1 MKNKSVFCLILAL
14 LCPIFMLG
22 QQISIEGK
30 ANVPNALVRL
40 LTYDEVLTCHQT
52 KVADTQ
58 SDKDGKFTLQAEI
71 KEITPAQIAINL
83 DRIDFI
89 LSPGASYN
97 LEITIPDKGDVS
109 FFEQEMPSL
118 KINSANDGG
127 FYSQFV
133 AVQEFV
139 DNFVFE
145 TFDKI
150 YRGRQLS
157 LLDTLDNQL
166 VKNFGQIKNKYI
178 NDFVKYRKASMLMT
192 VNAKRTLTE
201 YFDNQEVLYMQ
212 QAYMDVLP
220 ALRNTIGSDGDFLS
234 RNWQIAEL
242 VRMMNLDTSYNS
254 NPQNQSQILKSLEQ
268 IEKTSKSKKNQQVAA
283 NIIKRLKELS
293 YDSDAPAFS
302 LKDKSG
308 KIVQLSDYQDDMVLL
323 QFVGSITPLVEYE
336 FEALNQLHKQLND
349 TIQILTIA
357 DKESFND
364 YVQLFDKQGYN
375 WPLLNLG
382 DNILLLEDYHVM
394 IYPAYVILKRK
405 NRIGM
410 SPAPSPDHNL
420 DIQVRRISKYL

>member
-1 MKNKSVFCLILAL
+1 MKNKRIFGLILVF

-22 QQISIEGK
+22 QNVSIVGK
-30 ANVPNALVRL
+30 TNIPNALVRL
-40 LTYDEVLTCHQT
+40 LTYDEMLTHHQT
-52 KVADTQ
+52 KVAETQ
-58 SDKDGKFTLQAEI
+58 SDKDGKFTLQTEI

-83 DRIDFI
+83 DRVDFI

-97 LEITIPDKGDVS
+97 LEITIPDKGEVS

-118 KINSANDGG
+118 KINSATDGG

-133 AVQEFV
+133 AIQEFIDDFLY
-139 DNFVFE
+139 DNF
-145 TFDKI
+145 DRI

-157 LLDTLDNQL
+157 LLDTLDNQI
-166 VKNFGQIKNKYI
+166 VKSFGKIKNKYI
-178 NDFVKYRKASMLMT
+178 SDFVKYRKASMLMT
-192 VNAKRTLTE
+192 VNTKQTLAE

-220 ALRNTIGSDGDFLS
+220 GLRNTIVSDNDFLS

-242 VRMMNLDTSYNS
+242 IRMMNLDMSYNS
-254 NPQNQSQILKSLEQ
+254 NPQNQSQILKSIEQ
-268 IEKTSKSKKNQQVAA
+268 IEKTSKSKENQKVAS
-283 NIIKRLKELS
+283 NIIGQLKELS
-293 YDSDAPAFS
+293 YDSEAPVFS
-302 LKDKSG
+302 LKDKNG

-323 QFVGSITPLVEYE
+323 QFVGNITSLVENE
-336 FEALNQLHKQLND
+336 FAMLNQLHKQWND
-349 TIQILTIA
+349 TIQIVTIA
-357 DKESFND
+357 PRESFQN
-364 YVQLFDKQGYN
+364 YLQLFDKQGYN
-375 WPLLNLG
+375 WQLLNLG

-420 DIQVRRISKYL
+420 DVQVRRIGRY